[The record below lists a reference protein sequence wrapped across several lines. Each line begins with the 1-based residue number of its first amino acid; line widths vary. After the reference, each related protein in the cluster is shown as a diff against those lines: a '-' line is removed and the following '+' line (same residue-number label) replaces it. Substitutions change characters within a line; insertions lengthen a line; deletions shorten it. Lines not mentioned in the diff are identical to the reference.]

1 MGGAHR
7 RVQRAAAAR
16 ERPGAAAMVHAVR
29 PPDRDHA
36 HRFWGVKFVAHGL
49 RSRLSTALAY
59 GPPVDG
65 QIDELMRTSAAT
77 PGLIALGGGLPAND
91 LFPRRALAAS
101 FLRAVSEPN
110 AAALQYGWPEGSE
123 RLRAWVAARLRRRG
137 AEVESSDVIMT
148 SGAQQALAV
157 ATQVLFRRGA
167 RISCDPESYS
177 GALDLFQARGLVA
190 VTDREHVDGFYTMPA
205 MSNPRGLSMTDEA
218 RRALLR
224 RARASYAAIL
234 EDDAYAEIRWGS
246 PLPRPLLAD
255 DRAHVWHV
263 GTFSKTL
270 SPGLRVG
277 WLVVPRRFRRRALEA
292 KNALDLQANSLA
304 QELLAD
310 FLARNDYDALVERAS
325 RFYHRR
331 AKNLARALARRLP
344 ELRFTMPD
352 GGFTVWAE
360 TDIEGDDA
368 ALLETAIGH
377 GVSFEPGRIFR
388 LDKRPS
394 PISMRL
400 SFAAEPTPRQVEG
413 VERFARAIAAYRRA
427 IRRAA
432 SRPAA

>member
-1 MGGAHR
+1 M
-7 RVQRAAAAR
+7 
-16 ERPGAAAMVHAVR
+16 
-29 PPDRDHA
+29 
-36 HRFWGVKFVAHGL
+36 
-49 RSRLSTALAY
+49 
-59 GPPVDG
+59 DG
-65 QIDELMRTSAAT
+65 RIDELLRTGAST
-77 PGLIALGGGLPAND
+77 PGLISLGGGLPASD

-110 AAALQYGWPEGSE
+110 AAALQYGWPEGNE

-137 AEVESSDVIMT
+137 ADVDSSDVIMT

-167 RISCDPESYS
+167 RVSCDPETYS
-177 GALDLFQARGLVA
+177 SALDLFEARGLLA
-190 VTDREHVDGFYTMPA
+190 VPDQERVEGFYTMPA
-205 MSNPRGLSMTDEA
+205 MSNPRGLCMTDEQ

-224 RARASYAAIL
+224 RARVSHAVII

-310 FLARNDYDALVERAS
+310 FLTRNDYDALVERAS
-325 RFYHRR
+325 RFYRRR
-331 AKNLARALARRLP
+331 AKNLVRALARRIP
-344 ELRFTMPD
+344 ELRFAMPE

-360 TDIEGDDA
+360 SDIEGDDA
-368 ALLETAIGH
+368 ALLETAIAQ

-388 LDKRPS
+388 LDKRAS
-394 PISMRL
+394 PITMRL
-400 SFAAEPTPRQVEG
+400 SFASEPTPRQIEG
-413 VERFARAIAAYRRA
+413 VDRLARAIAAYRRA
-427 IRRAA
+427 GRRAA
-432 SRPAA
+432 RHAA